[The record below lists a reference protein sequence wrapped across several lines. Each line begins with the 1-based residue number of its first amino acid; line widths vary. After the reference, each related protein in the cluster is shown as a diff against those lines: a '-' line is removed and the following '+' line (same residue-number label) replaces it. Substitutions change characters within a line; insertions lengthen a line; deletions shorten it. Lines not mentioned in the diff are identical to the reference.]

1 MRLLFLLLL
10 LVIISSGVIYFV
22 LKNQAQVS
30 TSKSTTQ
37 SLEEEFGK
45 EIAVSSGNWI
55 EQKDAPIFDNE
66 QVSTQPKKYEDNKL
80 AKILGVNTSDKWL
93 EVNLTEQKI
102 YAWEGNQKVFEFF
115 VSTGRP
121 GYDTPTGEFTVWR
134 KVLYQAYKG
143 GSKDRG
149 DYYYLPNVPY
159 SLFFANNKI
168 AKGKGYAVHG
178 AYWHND
184 FGIKRRSSGCVNV
197 RPEEAA
203 KLYYWANPLI
213 GEGVNAINSTADNPG
228 IRVSIH
234 Y

>member
-1 MRLLFLLLL
+1 MKLLSLLLL
-10 LVIISSGVIYFV
+10 LFIISSGLIYFV
-22 LKNQAQVS
+22 FKNQTQIPNS
-30 TSKSTTQ
+30 PKTTQ

-45 EIAVSSGNWI
+45 EIAVSDGNWV
-55 EQKDAPIFDNE
+55 EGKDVPVFDNNT
-66 QVSTQPKKYEDNKL
+66 VSTVPQKYEDNKL
-80 AKILGVNTSDKWL
+80 AKVLGVNNSDKWL

-102 YAWEGNQKVFEFF
+102 YAWEGNQKVYEFF

-121 GYDTPTGEFTVWR
+121 GYDTPTGEFSVWR

-143 GSKDRG
+143 GSRERG

-159 SLFFANNKI
+159 SLFFSNDKV
-168 AKGKGYAVHG
+168 AKSKGYAVHG

-184 FGIKRRSSGCVNV
+184 FGIKRRSAGCVNV

-213 GEGVNAINSTADNPG
+213 REGVNAINTTSDNPG

>member
-1 MRLLFLLLL
+1 MRLILLLL
-10 LVIISSGVIYFV
+10 LLFILSSGLIVF
-22 LKNQAQVS
+22 LFKNQTQVP
-30 TSKSTTQ
+30 TSAKTAQ

-45 EIAVSSGNWI
+45 EIVTSTGDWV
-55 EQKDAPIFDNE
+55 EEKDAPVFDNE
-66 QVSTQPKKYEDNKL
+66 NVSTQPKKYEYNKL
-80 AKILGVNTSDKWL
+80 AQVLGVSTSDKRL

-121 GYDTPTGEFTVWR
+121 GYETPTGEFTVWR

-143 GSKDRG
+143 GSKERG

-159 SLFFANNKI
+159 SLFFANNKV
-168 AKGKGYAVHG
+168 AKSKGYAVHG

-203 KLYYWANPLI
+203 KLYYWANPVI
-213 GEGVNAINSTADNPG
+213 GEGINAINSTADNPG